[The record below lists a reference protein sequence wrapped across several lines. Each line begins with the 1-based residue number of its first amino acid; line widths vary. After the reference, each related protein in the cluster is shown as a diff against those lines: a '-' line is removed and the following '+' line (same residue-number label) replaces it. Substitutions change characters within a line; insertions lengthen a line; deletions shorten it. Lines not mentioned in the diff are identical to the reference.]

1 MSKKLYIFNCLFYI
15 KGVTILISDSGIAM
29 TSNRNNCSV
38 EHLCAVLNSI
48 HNGIMAVDNEGIITL
63 FNKGAEKI
71 LGISREAVL
80 GRKVDEM
87 FKVPSLISTLQSG
100 VPDVGRKVEINGI
113 SIYSN
118 RTPVYKDGALVGAV
132 AIFQDTTDIENLIRE
147 LAVAKD
153 SVEILE
159 TILETTY
166 DGIVV
171 VDKNGIIKRFNKA
184 YQNFLGIDEKDALN
198 RPIEE
203 VIENTRMHIV
213 VKTGK
218 PEIGET
224 QKIQGR
230 EMVVMRIPI
239 HKDGEVVG
247 AVGKVLFRD
256 VKEIRSM
263 VERLDMTTNELKY
276 YKGEVMRLKGSR
288 YNFEN
293 IIGTSEKLLQAKE
306 MARMAAT
313 STSNVLIRGESGTGK
328 ELFAHAI
335 HDFSLRRYGAFIRV
349 NCAAI
354 PASLLESE
362 LFGYEGGAFTDAKKD
377 GKPGKFEMAQGGTIF
392 LDEIGDMPLEMQAKL
407 LRVLQE
413 KEIERL
419 GGNSVVRLD
428 IRLIAATNRNLEEMI
443 KQEKFRQDLYYRL
456 NVLKID
462 IPPLRKIKED
472 IELLG
477 EKILMELN
485 EELGTKVEKI
495 DSEVIDIFKSC
506 DWPGNMRELKNVIE
520 RAVAVS
526 MGKDRIIRKKHL
538 PLYLLEEDR
547 TLLSPTGC
555 SLREILDNAEK
566 TAIENALRDTG
577 NNRKKAAEMLGIHR
591 SGLYQKMSR
600 YGINGNMAG

>member
-1 MSKKLYIFNCLFYI
+1 M
-15 KGVTILISDSGIAM
+15 IA
-29 TSNRNNCSV
+29 NRKNCSI
-38 EHLCAVLNSI
+38 EHLYAVFNST
-48 HNGIMAVDNEGIITL
+48 HNGILAVDNDGIITL

-71 LGISREAVL
+71 LGVNNRDAL
-80 GRKVDEM
+80 GQKVDEL
-87 FKVPSLISTLQSG
+87 FNIPSLISILQSG

-118 RTPVYKDGALVGAV
+118 RTPVYKDGVLVGAV
-132 AIFQDTTDIENLIRE
+132 AIFQDTTDIENLARE

-184 YQNFLGIDEKDALN
+184 YQTFLGIDEKDALE
-198 RPIEE
+198 RPVED

-224 QKIQGR
+224 QKIQGH

-239 HKDGEVVG
+239 HKNGEVVG

-256 VKEIRSM
+256 IKEIRSM
-263 VERLDMTTNELKY
+263 VEKLDITTKELKY

-288 YNFEN
+288 YNFKN
-293 IIGTSEKLLQAKE
+293 IIGKSEKLLQAKK
-306 MARMAAT
+306 MARMAAS

-335 HDFSLRRYGAFIRV
+335 HDSSLRRYGAFIRV

-354 PASLLESE
+354 PANLLESE

-419 GGNSVVRLD
+419 GSNRVVPLD

-443 KQEKFRQDLYYRL
+443 RQEKFRQDLYYRL

-477 EKILMELN
+477 EKILSELN
-485 EELGTKVEKI
+485 EELGTAVEKI
-495 DSEVIDIFKSC
+495 ASEVFDVFRSC

-538 PLYLLEEDR
+538 PLYLLDPEEAS
-547 TLLSPTGC
+547 SPIEHQAGC
-555 SLREILDNAEK
+555 SLKEILDNAEK
-566 TAIENALRDTG
+566 AAIESALRKTN
-577 NNRKKAAEMLGIHR
+577 NNRKKAAELLGIHR
-591 SGLYQKMSR
+591 SGLYQKISR
-600 YGINGNMAG
+600 YGIERNSLN

>member
-1 MSKKLYIFNCLFYI
+1 M
-15 KGVTILISDSGIAM
+15 IA
-29 TSNRNNCSV
+29 NRKNCSI
-38 EHLCAVLNSI
+38 EHLYAVLNST
-48 HNGIMAVDNEGIITL
+48 HNGIMAVDNDGIITL

-71 LGISREAVL
+71 LGVSSRDAL
-80 GRKVDEM
+80 GQKVDEL
-87 FKVPSLISTLQSG
+87 FNIPSLISTLQSG
-100 VPDVGRKVEINGI
+100 VPDVGRKLEMNGI

-118 RTPVYKDGALVGAV
+118 RTPVYKDGLLVGAV
-132 AIFQDTTDIENLIRE
+132 AIFQDTTDIESLTRE

-184 YQNFLGIDEKDALN
+184 YQTFLGIDEKDALE
-198 RPIEE
+198 RPVED

-213 VKTGK
+213 VKTGM

-224 QKIQGR
+224 QKIQGH

-239 HKDGEVVG
+239 HKNGEVVG

-256 VKEIRSM
+256 IKEIRSM
-263 VERLDMTTNELKY
+263 VEKLDITTKELKY

-288 YNFEN
+288 YNFKN
-293 IIGTSEKLLQAKE
+293 IIGKSVKLLQAKK
-306 MARMAAT
+306 MARMAAS

-335 HDFSLRRYGAFIRV
+335 HDSSLRRYGAFIRV

-354 PASLLESE
+354 PANLLESE

-392 LDEIGDMPLEMQAKL
+392 LDEIGDMPVEMQAKL

-419 GGNSVVRLD
+419 GSNRVVQLD

-443 KQEKFRQDLYYRL
+443 RQEKFRQDLYYRL

-477 EKILMELN
+477 EKILSELN
-485 EELGTKVEKI
+485 EELGTVVEKI
-495 DSEVIDIFKSC
+495 DSEVFDVFKSC

-520 RAVAVS
+520 RAVAVC

-538 PLYLLEEDR
+538 PLYLLDLEKGS
-547 TLLSPTGC
+547 SPIQYEHQAGC
-555 SLREILDNAEK
+555 GLKEILDNAEK
-566 TAIENALRDTG
+566 AAIESALRKTN
-577 NNRKKAAEMLGIHR
+577 NNRKKAAELLGIHR
-591 SGLYQKMSR
+591 SGLYQKLSR
-600 YGINGNMAG
+600 YGIDGNNQN